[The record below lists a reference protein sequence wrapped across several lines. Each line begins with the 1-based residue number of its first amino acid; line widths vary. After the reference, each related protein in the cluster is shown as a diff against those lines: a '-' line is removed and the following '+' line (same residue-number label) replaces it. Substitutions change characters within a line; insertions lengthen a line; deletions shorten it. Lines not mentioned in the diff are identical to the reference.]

1 MEFIESKKVKDLL
14 NTYPP
19 DAARKLLQV
28 RQLIVDTAEET
39 TGLTKLLETTKWGEP
54 SYVAKH
60 GSTIRMD
67 WKAKTPTK
75 YYLFFI
81 CSTELVNTFKIIYGD
96 ELQFEGNRAI
106 ILDLEEAVPVEIL
119 KKCISLALTYHK
131 IKHLPLLG
139 F

>member
-14 NTYPP
+14 DTYPP

-39 TGLTKLLETTKWGEP
+39 TGLAKLLETTKWGEP

-67 WKAKTPTK
+67 WKEKTPTK

-106 ILDLEEAVPVEIL
+106 VLDLEEAVPVEIL

>member
-14 NTYPP
+14 DTYPP